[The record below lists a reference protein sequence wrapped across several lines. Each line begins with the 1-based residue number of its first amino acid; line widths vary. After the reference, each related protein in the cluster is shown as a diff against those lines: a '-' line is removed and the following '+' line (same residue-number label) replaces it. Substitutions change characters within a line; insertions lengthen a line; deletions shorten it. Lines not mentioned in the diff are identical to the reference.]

1 MRIIKNVLVGSN
13 PISDGLVII
22 ATTTASPN
30 PEESFRN
37 AIEFHNV
44 SPFCPSYCS
53 MDNCAYF
60 VKFKVNAQRVVVFG
74 RESVTRLIKPA
85 SIVLTQW
92 NIVQVHTMHPNI
104 KLVCHTIRNAKL
116 SLPYST
122 L

>member
-44 SPFCPSYCS
+44 SPFCPSNCS
-53 MDNCAYF
+53 MDNYAYF

-85 SIVLTQW
+85 SIVLTQ
-92 NIVQVHTMHPNI
+92 
-104 KLVCHTIRNAKL
+104 
-116 SLPYST
+116 
-122 L
+122 